1 MSDSSSASGSRQDVL
16 VTGANGFV
24 GGRTCRAL
32 AAAGAEVRALVRRP
46 GEAAIL
52 QAEDIAEV
60 GGDFTDRHTASGAVA
75 GVDAVVHAAAV
86 AGGDLQEARRVN
98 RDGTRTIA
106 RAALDAGVD
115 RFVHI
120 STGAVYDRSGD
131 DRISE
136 DTRRVT
142 EGSPYAVT
150 KAEAEREVEAA
161 RVDGLPAVILRP
173 VAVLGWGPTSTW
185 GQRVPASIRDGTLPM
200 RRGRD
205 ATYAYV
211 HVDDVADA
219 VIAALRNRAAVGR
232 AYDVVADHT
241 TWGRYVEDVRSWFP
255 DAPPVDYADESP
267 TYEYEG
273 RRLTDELR
281 VRPSRTYEDGM
292 AEAREHLAG

>member
-1 MSDSSSASGSRQDVL
+1 MELSGATVL

-32 AAAGAEVRALVRRP
+32 AAVGADVRGLVRRP

-52 QAEDIAEV
+52 QAGGITEV
-60 GGDFTDRHTASGAVA
+60 AGGFTDPDDARAAAA
-75 GVDAVVHAAAV
+75 GVDAMVHAAAV
-86 AGGDLQEARRVN
+86 ASDDLELARRVN

-106 RAALDAGVD
+106 RAALDADVD

-120 STGAVYDRSGD
+120 STGAVYERRGE
-131 DRISE
+131 DRINE
-136 DTRRVT
+136 DTPRVMD
-142 EGSPYAVT
+142 GSPYAVT

-161 RVDGLPAVILRP
+161 KEDGLPAVILRP

-185 GQRVPASIRDGTLPM
+185 GQRVPAGIRDGTLPM

-205 ATYAYV
+205 ATYSHV

-219 VIAALRNRAAVGR
+219 VIAALRTPAAVGR
-232 AYDVVADHT
+232 AYDVVAGQT

-255 DAPPVDYADESP
+255 DAPPVDYAEESS
-267 TYEYEG
+267 TYVYDG
-273 RRLTDELR
+273 RRLIEELGIQ
-281 VRPSRTYEDGM
+281 PSRSYEEGM
-292 AEAREHLAG
+292 AEARRQFAS